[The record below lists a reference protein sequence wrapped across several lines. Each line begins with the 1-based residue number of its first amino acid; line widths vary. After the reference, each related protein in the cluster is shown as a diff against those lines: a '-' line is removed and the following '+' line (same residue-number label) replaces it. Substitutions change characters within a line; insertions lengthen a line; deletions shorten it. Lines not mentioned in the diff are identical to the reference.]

1 MKNIDFKHILLP
13 AISAVLLVLASPGV
27 FSGYLSFFALV
38 PLMIITGKSDNREL
52 IISIIIFCLVYYLIN
67 LNWITIAVSH
77 FGNAP
82 LFIGY
87 AVLIFFI
94 VYLAVY
100 WAVFLYFFRNGY
112 GVVLL
117 SLLFVILEIVRGRL
131 FTGFPWLNFGSFAYN
146 IPFFKLNA
154 SLIGEQGLSFLLI
167 LSNLLIFQLI
177 HSKKVKYLTAFIALV
192 LISFGSGYILNST
205 ASLADKKISFRII
218 QPSYKQENKWIPAKK
233 EEITNNVLGMLEKNM
248 ETKSDII
255 VLPESVFP
263 AFTANEKDL
272 HSKLQKLSKQKPI
285 IFGSI
290 RLNKNGNQ
298 KIKLFNSVYYI
309 NDNSTK
315 IYDKIHLVPFGEYFP
330 FKTIFKPINYYFFGD
345 AEDFTSGDSVSV
357 FMYNGTKMSPLLCYE
372 GAFTN
377 LVNKI
382 KKNDADIL
390 ILLTNDSWFGKSFGR
405 YQHLAIDVIRS
416 IEYGMPVVRA
426 AQSGI
431 SGCITPGG
439 NAIAQT
445 KIDKKTAVSCSV
457 PSEGSST
464 LFAKLG
470 YSWLLI
476 LIIFYA
482 LRWITNYSRRK

>member
-1 MKNIDFKHILLP
+1 MKNINFKHILFPVL
-13 AISAVLLVLASPGV
+13 SAVLLVLASPGV
-27 FSGYLSFFALV
+27 FSSFISFFALV
-38 PLMIITGKSDNREL
+38 PLMIVTRKSDNREL
-52 IISIIIFCLVYYLIN
+52 IISVIIFCLVYYLIN

-87 AVLIFFI
+87 AVLVFFI

-100 WAVFLYFFRNGY
+100 WAVFLYFFRSGY
-112 GVVLL
+112 GIVLL
-117 SLLFVILEIVRGRL
+117 SLLFVILEIVRGKL
-131 FTGFPWLNFGSFAYN
+131 FTGFPWLNFGSFAYD

-167 LSNLLIFQLI
+167 LSNLLIFQFV
-177 HSKKVKYLTAFIALV
+177 HSKHVKYLGAFVALL
-192 LISFGSGYILNST
+192 LISFGSGYALNL
-205 ASLADKKISFRII
+205 ASSPPDEKISFRII
-218 QPSYKQENKWIPAKK
+218 QPSYKQENKWIPAEK
-233 EEITNNVLGMLEKNM
+233 EEIINNVLDMLKKNTDT
-248 ETKSDII
+248 ENDII

-272 HSKLQKLSKQKPI
+272 YSKLQKFSKQKPI

-290 RLNKNGNQ
+290 RLNRKSSQ
-298 KIKLFNSVYYI
+298 KIKLFNSVYFI
-309 NDNSTK
+309 NDNKTK

-357 FMYNGTKMSPLLCYE
+357 FMYQGTKMSPLLCYE

-382 KKNDADIL
+382 KRNDTDIL

-416 IEYGMPVVRA
+416 IEYGIPVVRA

-431 SGCITPGG
+431 SGCITPDG
-439 NAIAQT
+439 NITAQT
-445 KIDKKTAVSCSV
+445 QIDEKTAVSCSV
-457 PSEGSST
+457 SSQGNFT
-464 LFAKLG
+464 LFSKLG

-476 LIIFYA
+476 FIIFYA
-482 LRWITNYSRRK
+482 LRWITNYSRK

>member
-1 MKNIDFKHILLP
+1 MKNIDFKHILFPIL
-13 AISAVLLVLASPGV
+13 SAVLLVLASPGV

-38 PLMIITGKSDNREL
+38 PLMIITRKSDNREL
-52 IISIIIFCLVYYLIN
+52 ITSILIFSLVYYLIS
-67 LNWITIAVSH
+67 LKWITIAVSH

-100 WAVFLYFFRNGY
+100 WAVFLYFFRSGY

-167 LSNLLIFQLI
+167 LSNLLIFQFI
-177 HSKKVKYLTAFIALV
+177 HSKKVKYLGAFIAII
-192 LISFGSGYILNST
+192 LISFGSGYILKPTSVP
-205 ASLADKKISFRII
+205 AEDKISFRII

-233 EEITNNVLGMLEKNM
+233 EEITDNVLDMLKKNM
-248 ETKSDII
+248 DTESDII

-272 HSKLQKLSKQKPI
+272 YSKLQKFSKQKPI

-290 RLNKNGNQ
+290 RLNRNENQ

-309 NDNSTK
+309 NDNNTK

-345 AEDFTSGDSVSV
+345 AEDFTSGDSISI
-357 FMYNGTKMSPLLCYE
+357 FMYKNTKMSPLLCYE

-377 LVNKI
+377 LVNRVKR
-382 KKNDADIL
+382 NDADIL

-416 IEYGMPVVRA
+416 IEYGIPVVRA
-426 AQSGI
+426 SQSGI

-439 NAIAQT
+439 NVKAKTQ
-445 KIDKKTAVSCSV
+445 IDEKTAVSCSV
-457 PSEGSST
+457 ASEDSPT

-476 LIIFYA
+476 FIIFYA
-482 LRWITNYSRRK
+482 FRWITNYSRK

>member
-1 MKNIDFKHILLP
+1 MKNINFKHILFPVL
-13 AISAVLLVLASPGV
+13 SAVLLVLASPGV
-27 FSGYLSFFALV
+27 FSSFISFFALV
-38 PLMIITGKSDNREL
+38 PLMIITRKSDNREL

-87 AVLIFFI
+87 AVLVFFI

-100 WAVFLYFFRNGY
+100 WAVFLYFFRSGY
-112 GVVLL
+112 GIVLL
-117 SLLFVILEIVRGRL
+117 SLLFVILEIVRGKL
-131 FTGFPWLNFGSFAYN
+131 FTGFPWLNFGSFAYD

-167 LSNLLIFQLI
+167 LSNLLIFQFI
-177 HSKKVKYLTAFIALV
+177 HSKKVKYLGAFIALV
-192 LISFGSGYILNST
+192 LISFGSGYILNSA
-205 ASLADKKISFRII
+205 ASPAEEKISFRII
-218 QPSYKQENKWIPAKK
+218 QPSYKQENKWIPAEK
-233 EEITNNVLGMLEKNM
+233 EEIINNVLDMLKKNTDT
-248 ETKSDII
+248 ENDII

-272 HSKLQKLSKQKPI
+272 YSKLQKFSKQKPI

-290 RLNKNGNQ
+290 RLNKNGSQ
-298 KIKLFNSVYYI
+298 KIKLFNSVYFI
-309 NDNSTK
+309 NDNKTK

-357 FMYNGTKMSPLLCYE
+357 FMYQGIKMSPLLCYE

-382 KKNDADIL
+382 KRNDADIL

-405 YQHLAIDVIRS
+405 VQHLAIDIIRS
-416 IEYGMPVVRA
+416 IEYGIPVVRA

-431 SGCITPGG
+431 SGCITPDG
-439 NAIAQT
+439 NITAQT
-445 KIDKKTAVSCSV
+445 QIDEKTAVSCSV
-457 PSEGSST
+457 SSEGNFT

-476 LIIFYA
+476 FIIFYA
-482 LRWITNYSRRK
+482 LRWITNYSRK